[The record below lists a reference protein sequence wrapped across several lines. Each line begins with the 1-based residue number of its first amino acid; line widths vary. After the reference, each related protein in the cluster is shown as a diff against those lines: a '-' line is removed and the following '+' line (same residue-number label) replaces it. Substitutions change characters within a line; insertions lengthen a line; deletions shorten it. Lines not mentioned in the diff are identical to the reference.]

1 MIMISGRQLQVMA
14 VVAILIGSIPLM
26 LMLPGPEAKHHL
38 LPPQQSE
45 TLIIATSP
53 APAPTPT
60 PTPSPE
66 VPLSWVDTQLTLYLP
81 PNNAS
86 SFTINQLLDLCNTGK
101 SLAITR
107 RYALGGPPLSKLQRD
122 HYLSNCHPIEIA
134 TSQGGRSRGH
144 CSDFVQYIFYAD
156 ARLSDEYIIPETLE
170 KKAANC
176 PDSFYLHGEYPIL
189 KFYKVLVNG
198 TERANLTSTTSKTHV
213 TTAHTAASTGAQ
225 VSLTSKASNIT
236 RRPLRNIWMPNLE
249 QISKKQTWLIR
260 ASHMIAC
267 KVHFT
272 CTTITQYLNDPEA
285 QQLLRNSTNEYERR
299 IANNTPI
306 LHNMSHSSPDTL
318 VGINDSLTD
327 ANPLRFMNSTTHAA
341 HEEDLQRYNRFYHA
355 SGSSGRKGTNHVF
368 DCWLNRPELPP
379 LVMIG
384 NNNIKGFANR
394 LTEDGKK
401 PRNIKL
407 YGRLSSSELGK
418 LQRSHG
424 VHLCPSTQEGYGHYI
439 NEARSLS
446 SLVVTTNH
454 PPMSEFVE
462 DGVSGVYVGHDGT
475 DIEPY
480 QGLAMYSPSAIVMT
494 WEHVC
499 DAVDKVLK
507 IPLAQRAEMGRR
519 ARKLYEKETEEMIRN
534 LETLKKEAEEFHGGP
549 FDGYDFLD
557 TNAHQFKLAVHI

>member
-1 MIMISGRQLQVMA
+1 MILISRRQLQFMA

-26 LMLPGPEAKHHL
+26 LMLPGPDANHHL
-38 LPPQQSE
+38 LPAQQSE
-45 TLIIATSP
+45 TLTTATSP
-53 APAPTPT
+53 ATMPT

-66 VPLSWVDTQLTLYLP
+66 VPLSWVDTQLSLYLP

-101 SLAITR
+101 GLAITR
-107 RYALGGPPLSKLQRD
+107 RYALGGPPHGKLQRD

-144 CSDFVQYIFYAD
+144 CSDFVQYIYYAD
-156 ARLSDEYIIPETLE
+156 ARLSDEYFADTLG
-170 KKAANC
+170 KKAVKC

-189 KFYKVLVNG
+189 KLYEVLVNG
-198 TERANLTSTTSKTHV
+198 AERANLTSTTLKSRV
-213 TTAHTAASTGAQ
+213 TTAQTAVSTS
-225 VSLTSKASNIT
+225 VKASAINT
-236 RRPLRNIWMPNLE
+236 AKPTKRHLRNIWMPNLE
-249 QISKKQTWLIR
+249 QINKKQTWLIR

-267 KVHFT
+267 KVHFA
-272 CTTITQYLNDPEA
+272 CSTITQYLNDPEA

-299 IANNTPI
+299 VANNTPI
-306 LHNMSHSSPDTL
+306 LRNMSHSSPDAL
-318 VGINDSLTD
+318 VGINDTLID
-327 ANPLRFMNSTTHAA
+327 ANPLRFMNSTTRATGP
-341 HEEDLQRYNRFYHA
+341 EEDLQRYNRFYHA
-355 SGSSGRKGTNHVF
+355 SGSSGRKGTVPVF
-368 DCWLNRPELPP
+368 ECWLNRPELPP

-384 NNNIKGFANR
+384 QNNVKRFGNR

-401 PRNIKL
+401 PRNIQL
-407 YGRLSSSELGK
+407 IGRLSTTELGK
-418 LQRSHG
+418 LQRSHA

-446 SLVVTTNH
+446 SLVVTTKH

-480 QGLAMYSPSAIVMT
+480 QGLAMYTPSAVVMT

>member
-1 MIMISGRQLQVMA
+1 MA

-26 LMLPGPEAKHHL
+26 LMLPGPDAKHQL
-38 LPPQQSE
+38 VPAQQSE
-45 TLIIATSP
+45 TLSTATSL
-53 APAPTPT
+53 APT

-66 VPLSWVDTQLTLYLP
+66 VPLAWVDKQLSLYLP

-86 SFTINQLLDLCNTGK
+86 TFTINQLLDLCNAGK
-101 SLAITR
+101 GLAITR
-107 RYALGGPPLSKLQRD
+107 RYALGGPALGKLQRE

-144 CSDFVQYIFYAD
+144 CSDFVQYVYYAD
-156 ARLSDEYIIPETLE
+156 ARLSDEYFADTLLL
-170 KKAANC
+170 KAAKC

-189 KFYKVLVNG
+189 TLYQVLVNG
-198 TERANLTSTTSKTHV
+198 TEPANLTSTHSKTHV
-213 TTAHTAASTGAQ
+213 TTSAINTP
-225 VSLTSKASNIT
+225 SKIT
-236 RRPLRNIWMPNLE
+236 QRNLRNIWMPNLE
-249 QISKKQTWLIR
+249 QINKKQTWLIR

-272 CTTITQYLNDPEA
+272 CTTISQYLNDTEA
-285 QQLLRNSTNEYERR
+285 QQLLRNSTNEFENR

-306 LHNMSHSSPDTL
+306 LRNMSHSSPDAL
-318 VGINDSLTD
+318 VGINDTLID
-327 ANPLRFMNSTTHAA
+327 ANPLRFMNSTTAP
-341 HEEDLQRYNRFYHA
+341 EEEKDLQRYNRFYHA
-355 SGSSGRKGTNHVF
+355 SGSSGRKGTEPVF
-368 DCWLNRPELPP
+368 ECWLKRPELPP

-384 NNNIKGFANR
+384 NNNIKGFGNR

-401 PRNIKL
+401 PHNIQL
-407 YGRLSSSELGK
+407 FGRLSSTELAK
-418 LQRSHG
+418 LQRSHA

-446 SLVVTTNH
+446 SLVLTTNH

-480 QGLAMYSPSAIVMT
+480 QGLAMYTPSAVVMT
-494 WEHVC
+494 WQHVC

-507 IPLAQRAEMGRR
+507 IPLSQRAEMGRR
-519 ARKLYEKETEEMIRN
+519 ARKLYEKETQEMVRN

-549 FDGYDFLD
+549 FDAYDFLD